1 MALPICTA
9 PRKVGSR
16 IGKLICRVKGNQLNR
31 AAAGADERKSPIGPP
46 RNIGG
51 GPCCYQPPLKSDFPR
66 DPFASV
72 VRTVSGRA

>member
-1 MALPICTA
+1 MRRR
-9 PRKVGSR
+9 PRGRS
-16 IGKLICRVKGNQLNR
+16 GELICRVKGNELNR
-31 AAAGADERKSPIGPP
+31 AAAGADEREGKSPIGSP

-72 VRTVSGRA
+72 VRPVSGRA